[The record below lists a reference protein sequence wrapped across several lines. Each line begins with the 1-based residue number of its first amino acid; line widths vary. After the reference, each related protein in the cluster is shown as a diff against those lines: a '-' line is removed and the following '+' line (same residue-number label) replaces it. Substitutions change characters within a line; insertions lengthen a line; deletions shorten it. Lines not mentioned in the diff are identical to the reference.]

1 MPVGNATK
9 AKDVLSVVPA
19 FQGEE
24 MIIKRHQGTPDI
36 VREVLDAHR
45 EFAPQYDDIVQNL
58 SYYKTIPLEEQLFD
72 FCKKN
77 LHYNVEDEKEQTTR
91 SPAGIIELGKDPNY
105 GVDCKHYAGYIA
117 GCLDA
122 WNRKAGTK
130 EYDWCYRFASY
141 DSEPAPGH
149 VFVVTKYDDGELW
162 IDPVLGSLDKRIPS
176 PTYILDKK
184 PTGMLKRLSGVPN
197 TVRRGIPGSS
207 VAVGNC
213 KCDEPKKV
221 GATGSQVAST
231 LNSLVPIVDNVPVVG
246 MIAGY
251 VLEAGSLVA
260 SIFGSKYSAS
270 SQVRWLTCFYEK
282 HVLSLHTTSDNDVNA
297 KNVVP
302 SQLWFSTVLGV
313 PVYDAITFHNLNGT
327 DWKTGA
333 DLNNSF
339 ADRVTAYFGQF
350 QTAMPTFIT
359 GITPAMVLQAV
370 EICNNMNEASGLYG
384 DWAYMTA
391 APQVSPQ
398 ATIITNADGSLS
410 ISTPVSAVVSNAVAN
425 ITTWVKANPVPA
437 IAVGAALAFGIYELL
452 KD

>member
-1 MPVGNATK
+1 MK
-9 AKDVLSVVPA
+9 
-19 FQGEE
+19 
-24 MIIKRHQGTPDI
+24 
-36 VREVLDAHR
+36 
-45 EFAPQYDDIVQNL
+45 NL
-58 SYYKTIPLEEQLFD
+58 RYYKTIPLEEQLFD

-77 LHYNVEDEKEQTTR
+77 LHYNVESEKDQTTR
-91 SPAGIIELGKDPNY
+91 SPAGIIQLGKDPSY

-122 WNRKAGTK
+122 WNRKAGTQ

-141 DSEPAPGH
+141 DQERAPGH

-162 IDPVLGSLDKRIPS
+162 IDPVLGSLDKRYPD
-176 PTYILDKK
+176 PTYFSDKK
-184 PTGMLKRLSGVPN
+184 PTGMLKRLSGVSN
-197 TVRRGIPGSS
+197 ISQRGIPGLT
-207 VAVGNC
+207 VGKC

-221 GATGSQVAST
+221 GATGGQVAST
-231 LNSLVPIVDNVPVVG
+231 LSSLVPIVDNVPVVG
-246 MIAGY
+246 TIAGY

-260 SIFGSKYSAS
+260 SIFGSKYSSS

-282 HVLSLHTTSDNDVNA
+282 HVLGLHTSSDNDVNA

-339 ADRVTAYFGQF
+339 SDRIAAYFGQF

-359 GITPAMVLQAV
+359 GVTPAMVLQAV
-370 EICNNMNEASGLYG
+370 QICNTMNEPSGLYG

-391 APQVSPQ
+391 APQVDPS
-398 ATIITNADGSLS
+398 ATIITNADGTLS
-410 ISTPVSAVVSNAVAN
+410 ISTPVAAIVSNALAN
-425 ITTWVKANPVPA
+425 ATQWVKQNPVPSVA
-437 IAVGAALAFGIYELL
+437 IGVAVAFGIYELL